1 MEIEPGIEKPGQ
13 QNLTVAKMHR
23 ISRAKLAINHFP
35 IFRSILPAKAFSS
48 RAKRKFFSL
57 SSSPRYR
64 EAAFTITHLVDVMR
78 QMPTP
83 PFPFRISLSIFRAI
97 FVSIEGQMVRESYLS
112 LLDDIKSFS
121 SSLFMP
127 FSSFLEECVTRIVYQ
142 LPYWNQCKY
151 FTCTCTY
158 ISSLRDYI
166 HMSDYMHM
174 QMRRSNNRNYGSV
187 YALHNTEIRVDCCID
202 IVCLEIFC
210 SSFY

>member
-1 MEIEPGIEKPGQ
+1 
-13 QNLTVAKMHR
+13 MHR

-64 EAAFTITHLVDVMR
+64 GAAFTITHLVDVMR

-83 PFPFRISLSIFRAI
+83 PSLPPSLTPPFRISLSIFRAI
-97 FVSIEGQMVRESYLS
+97 FVSIRRTDGPRIVSVTSRRYQIILFVTSYA
-112 LLDDIKSFS
+112 I
-121 SSLFMP
+121 
-127 FSSFLEECVTRIVYQ
+127 FLIPPRNALQRIVYQ
-142 LPYWNQCKY
+142 PPYWNQCKY

-158 ISSLRDYI
+158 ISSPRDYI

-174 QMRRSNNRNYGSV
+174 
-187 YALHNTEIRVDCCID
+187 
-202 IVCLEIFC
+202 
-210 SSFY
+210 